1 MLNEGLAAYLDL
13 EESAMQAVL
22 PHYFE
27 RHRTDGVDHLIYLG
41 ASLSRESSFSRLY
54 LSNFRLWQLM
64 VTCGLAWLGEQLKEQ
79 MPVPLDAAHLI
90 LIQETPLNIRFRYD
104 EKRFDVDGAYD
115 VRHEIIRS
123 RLDKAV
129 IQGGER
135 LTRPGRIAVVYSSPE
150 EAREMRRH
158 IEHLQE
164 QGFLAPEVERH
175 ELEDLPGVRG
185 LKALRVGINLESEAL
200 ARRAQSFLG

>member
-1 MLNEGLAAYLDL
+1 
-13 EESAMQAVL
+13 MQAVL
-22 PHYFE
+22 PHYYE

-41 ASLSRESSFSRLY
+41 ASLSPNGEFSRLH

-64 VTCGLAWLGEQLKEQ
+64 VTCGLAWHGEQLKKQ
-79 MPVPLDAAHLI
+79 MPVPLDTAHLI
-90 LIQETPLNIRFRYD
+90 FIQETPLNIRFRYD

-129 IQGGER
+129 ISGGER
-135 LTRPGRIAVVYSSPE
+135 LTQPGKVAMVYSSLE
-150 EAREMRRH
+150 EVREMRRH

-164 QGFLAPEVERH
+164 QGFLLPEVERH

-185 LKALRVGINLESEAL
+185 LKALRVGINLDGEAL
-200 ARRAQSFLG
+200 ARRAQSFFEGD